1 MTTSGAPRRLFNTAI
16 KTFAASG
23 PGAWLFA
30 RTAHHLDRWT
40 LQATGGRTTLAG
52 ALGGLPVVT
61 LSTVGAKSGQPRSV
75 PLVALPD
82 GNDLAIIA
90 SNFGQRHYPGWYY
103 NLRAHP
109 DVTVTREGVP
119 RTYTAREATPDER
132 ARLWQ
137 QALAIY
143 PGYHAYERR
152 AAGRSIP
159 IFILT
164 PQ

>member
-1 MTTSGAPRRLFNTAI
+1 MSTPSAPRRLLNSAM

-23 PGAWLFA
+23 PGSWLFA
-30 RTAHHLDRWT
+30 RTAHHLDRWA
-40 LQATGGRTTLAG
+40 LRATDGRATLAG
-52 ALGGLPVVT
+52 LLVGLPVVT
-61 LSTVGAKSGQPRSV
+61 LTSVGAKSGQPRSV
-75 PLVALPD
+75 PLVALTAGD
-82 GNDLAIIA
+82 DLAVIP
-90 SNFGQRHYPGWYY
+90 SNFGQQRYPAWYH

-109 DVTVTREGVP
+109 EATVTRDGLA
-119 RTYTAREATPDER
+119 RAYTAREADPDER

-152 AAGRSIP
+152 AGGRHIP

-164 PQ
+164 PK

>member
-1 MTTSGAPRRLFNTAI
+1 MSTPSAPRRLLNSGV
-16 KTFAASG
+16 KTFASSG
-23 PGAWLFA
+23 PGSWLFA

-40 LQATGGRTTLAG
+40 LRATGGRTTLAG
-52 ALGGLPVVT
+52 WLAGIPVVT
-61 LSTVGAKSGQPRSV
+61 LTTMGAKSGEPRSV

-82 GNDLAIIA
+82 GDDLAVIA

-109 DVTVTREGVP
+109 DVTVARDGVTRA
-119 RTYTAREATPDER
+119 YTAREATPGER

-143 PGYHAYERR
+143 PGYHAYEHRARGRR
-152 AAGRSIP
+152 IP